1 MVFENKA
8 LFVFYSI
15 VNLLLIAFLIMLVVL
30 FFNDIHLFSR
40 EIFVLIV
47 AIHMGYFFLV
57 RVHFVAIEKD
67 ERAQV
72 IKLQYAK
79 RFTFG
84 WEKRIVAAEIPFKEY
99 DGIELDK
106 KNLNIWQMTIYKKS
120 EGQRYQLGPLK
131 MGWLGTKKWRPFK
144 SNSKQEICSKQP
156 VLHRLG
162 GIRVR
167 VMR

>member
-1 MVFENKA
+1 MVFENKV

-67 ERAQV
+67 DQAQV
-72 IKLQYAK
+72 IKLRYAK

-84 WEKRIVAAEIPFKEY
+84 WEKRIVLAKISFKEF
-99 DGIELDK
+99 DGVTFDRT
-106 KNLNIWQMTIYKKS
+106 NLSIWQMTIYKKS
-120 EGQRYQLGPLK
+120 EGERYQLGPLK
-131 MGWLGTKKWRPFK
+131 LGWLGRKKVEAI
-144 SNSKQEICSKQP
+144 QEQLNP
-156 VLHRLG
+156 GNL
-162 GIRVR
+162 
-167 VMR
+167 